1 MVFNKLYFWIS
12 PFLLGFFN
20 AGLSDSILNRW
31 IDKEYSIPKVYLQKP
46 NLQQSIKRGND
57 VYVDFCIQ
65 CHLANGKGDLI
76 NFPPLDG
83 SDWLIKK
90 RKLSIQ
96 SVKFGQ
102 NGPITVK
109 GKKFNNIMPALGLS
123 DQEVADVMNYIMNSW
138 SNKQKKMV
146 TVEEVAAVNK
156 L

>member
-1 MVFNKLYFWIS
+1 MVFTKLYFWIS
-12 PFLLGFFN
+12 PILLGLLHTVFFGSVSN
-20 AGLSDSILNRW
+20 QRIGN
-31 IDKEYSIPKVYLQKP
+31 EYSVPIVYQEKA
-46 NLQQSIKRGND
+46 NLQQSISRGKD
-57 VYVDFCIQ
+57 IYVDFCMQ

-76 NFPPLDG
+76 TIPQLDG
-83 SDWLIKK
+83 SDWLTKK

-102 NGPITVK
+102 NGPIMVN
-109 GKKFNNIMPALGLS
+109 GKKFNNIMPPLGLS
-123 DQEVADVMNYIMNSW
+123 NKEVADVMNYIMNSW

>member
-1 MVFNKLYFWIS
+1 MVFHKLYFWIS
-12 PFLLGFFN
+12 PILLGFLYDGF
-20 AGLSDSILNRW
+20 SSSVSIQSVDNQ
-31 IDKEYSIPKVYLQKP
+31 YVYQEKSK
-46 NLQQSIKRGND
+46 LQQSINRGND

-90 RKLSIQ
+90 RKLSIE

-102 NGPITVK
+102 NGPITVN
-109 GKKFNNIMPALGLS
+109 GKKFNNIMPPLGLS
-123 DQEVADVMNYIMNSW
+123 NQEVADVMNYIMNSW

-146 TVEEVAAVNK
+146 TVEEVEAVKK

>member
-12 PFLLGFFN
+12 PILLGFLYDGF
-20 AGLSDSILNRW
+20 SSSVSIRN
-31 IDKEYSIPKVYLQKP
+31 IDNQYVYQEKSK
-46 NLQQSIKRGND
+46 LQQSISRGND

-76 NFPPLDG
+76 NFPSLDG

-90 RKLSIQ
+90 RKLSIE

-102 NGPITVK
+102 NGQITVM
-109 GKKFNNIMPALGLS
+109 GKKFNNIMPPLGLS

-146 TVEEVAAVNK
+146 TVEEVKAVKK

>member
-1 MVFNKLYFWIS
+1 MVFHKLYFWIS
-12 PFLLGFFN
+12 PILLGFLYDGFSSSVSSQSVDN
-20 AGLSDSILNRW
+20 Q
-31 IDKEYSIPKVYLQKP
+31 YVYQEKSK
-46 NLQQSIKRGND
+46 LQQSISRGND
-57 VYVDFCIQ
+57 VYVDFCMQ

-83 SDWLIKK
+83 SDWLTKK
-90 RKLSIQ
+90 RKLSIE

-109 GKKFNNIMPALGLS
+109 GKKFNNIMPPLGLS
-123 DQEVADVMNYIMNSW
+123 NQEVADVMNYIMSSW

-146 TVEEVAAVNK
+146 TVEEVEAVKK